1 MVTIA
6 DIARVCGVSKM
17 TVSNVLNGRDSRVS
31 ASTKKRVLDAAAEL
45 NYQPSAAARSLS
57 VARSEIISLV
67 YYAAAEGD
75 LGLSNP
81 HDAMLLG
88 EIERHVSAAGKHL
101 MIHAATDAADT
112 ARRLRSWN
120 VDGAV
125 FLGVL
130 ADEVEQLRRHQ
141 DVPMVFIDAYTD
153 GGISTVGI
161 DDARG
166 SYEATRLLLSA
177 GHRAIAF
184 AGPYAPSAGVINAR
198 YAGFARAL
206 EEAGLDADE
215 MHVIANL
222 TFADADA
229 AAADIIAHPQG
240 FTAAVVT
247 ADILAIGLIKA
258 FARRGIRVP
267 DDFSLVGFDDL
278 PIAEMVTPS
287 LTTVRQDIAE
297 KARAAVE
304 LLTEQLDGSRDPRR
318 IVLEPMLVERETVAA
333 PRPRPASGD
342 ARRRSP
348 RVHLRGADVA

>member
-17 TVSNVLNGRDSRVS
+17 TVSNVLNARDGRVS
-31 ASTKKRVLDAAAEL
+31 AATRKRVLEAAAEL

-130 ADEVEQLRRHQ
+130 ADEVEQLRLHQ

-153 GGISTVGI
+153 AEVATVGI
-161 DDARG
+161 DDAQG
-166 SYEATRLLLSA
+166 SYAATRHLLDA
-177 GHRAIAF
+177 GHREIAF
-184 AGPYAPSAGVINAR
+184 VGPGASSAGVINAR
-198 YAGFARAL
+198 FTGFARAL
-206 EEAGLDADE
+206 AEEGMSADPQR
-215 MHVIANL
+215 VIANL

-229 AAADIIAHPQG
+229 AAEDLLGRTPR

-267 DDFSLVGFDDL
+267 EDFSLVGFDDL

-287 LTTVRQDIAE
+287 LSTVRQDIAE

-304 LLTEQLDGSRDPRR
+304 LLMDQLDGRRDPRR
-318 IVLEPMLVERETVAA
+318 IILDPQLLVRDSVA
-333 PRPRPASGD
+333 PPAHG
-342 ARRRSP
+342 
-348 RVHLRGADVA
+348 

>member
-6 DIARVCGVSKM
+6 DIARECGVSKM
-17 TVSNVLNGRDSRVS
+17 TVSNVLNGRDGRVS
-31 ASTKKRVLDAAAEL
+31 AATRDRVREAAASL

-57 VARSEIISLV
+57 VSRSEIVALV

-88 EIERHVSAAGKHL
+88 EIERHVSGAGKHL

-130 ADEVEQLRRHQ
+130 ADEVEQLRSHQ
-141 DVPMVFIDAYTD
+141 DVPMVFIDAYSD
-153 GGISTVGI
+153 AGISTVGI

-166 SYEATRLLLSA
+166 SYDATRLLLDA
-177 GHRAIAF
+177 GHRSIAF
-184 AGPYAPSAGVINAR
+184 VGPGAASEGVINAR
-198 YAGFARAL
+198 FSGFTRAVVD
-206 EEAGLDADE
+206 AGLDPADAR
-215 MHVIANL
+215 VIANL
-222 TFADADA
+222 TFGDAE
-229 AAADIIAHPQG
+229 AAADDLLAHPRR

-247 ADILAIGLIKA
+247 ADILAVGLIKA
-258 FARRGIRVP
+258 FARRGIQVP
-267 DDFSLVGFDDL
+267 SEFSLVGFDDL
-278 PIAEMVTPS
+278 PIAEMVTPALS
-287 LTTVRQDIAE
+287 TVRQDIAE

-304 LLTEQLDGSRDPRR
+304 LLMDQLDGRREPRR
-318 IVLEPMLVERETVAA
+318 ITLDPLLVNRESVG
-333 PRPRPASGD
+333 PPHVR
-342 ARRRSP
+342 
-348 RVHLRGADVA
+348 

>member
-17 TVSNVLNGRDSRVS
+17 TVSNVLNGRDGRVS
-31 ASTKKRVLDAAAEL
+31 AATRTRVLEGAAEL
-45 NYQPSAAARSLS
+45 YYQPSAAARSLS

-153 GGISTVGI
+153 AEISTIGI
-161 DDARG
+161 DDAGG
-166 SYEATRLLLSA
+166 SYAATRHLLDM
-177 GHRAIAF
+177 GHREIAF
-184 AGPYAPSAGVINAR
+184 VGPGATSAGVINAR
-198 YAGFARAL
+198 FTGFARAL
-206 EEAGLDADE
+206 AEHDMSADPQR
-215 MHVIANL
+215 VVANL

-229 AAADIIAHPQG
+229 AAEDLLSRSPR
-240 FTAAVVT
+240 FTGAVVT

-267 DDFSLVGFDDL
+267 EDFSLVGFDDL
-278 PIAEMVTPS
+278 PIADMVTPS

-304 LLTEQLDGSRDPRR
+304 LLMDQLDGRREPRR
-318 IVLEPMLVERETVAA
+318 ITLDPVLVQRETVAP
-333 PRPRPASGD
+333 PRRFSG
-342 ARRRSP
+342 AVP
-348 RVHLRGADVA
+348 

>member
-17 TVSNVLNGRDSRVS
+17 TVSNVLNGRDDRVS
-31 ASTKKRVLDAAAEL
+31 AATRERVREAAAAL
-45 NYQPSAAARSLS
+45 NYRPSAAARSLS
-57 VARSEIISLV
+57 AARSEIISLV

-112 ARRLRSWN
+112 ADRLLSWK

-130 ADEVEQLRRHQ
+130 ADEVELLRRDQ

-153 GGISTVGI
+153 AEVSTVGI
-161 DDARG
+161 DDAQG
-166 SYEATRLLLSA
+166 SYEAARLLLDA
-177 GHRAIAF
+177 GHRSIAF
-184 AGPYAPSAGVINAR
+184 IGPGAPSAGVINSR
-198 YAGFARAL
+198 FTGFSRAL
-206 EEAGLDADE
+206 AEAGLDADE
-215 MHVIANL
+215 MRVIANL

-229 AAADIIAHPQG
+229 AAEDLLAHPQK

-258 FARRGIRVP
+258 LARRGVDVP
-267 DDFSLVGFDDL
+267 TDFSLVGFDDL
-278 PIAEMVTPS
+278 PIADMVSPS
-287 LTTVRQDIAE
+287 LSTVRQDIGE

-304 LLTEQLDGSRDPRR
+304 LLMEQLDGRSAPRR
-318 IVLEPMLVERETVAA
+318 IVLDPMLVQRESVAPPRER
-333 PRPRPASGD
+333 
-342 ARRRSP
+342 
-348 RVHLRGADVA
+348 

>member
-17 TVSNVLNGRDSRVS
+17 TVSNVLNGRDERVS
-31 ASTKKRVLDAAAEL
+31 AATKKKVLDAAAEL

-130 ADEVEQLRRHQ
+130 ADEVEQLRSHQ

-153 GGISTVGI
+153 AAVSTVGI
-161 DDARG
+161 DDALG
-166 SYEATRLLLSA
+166 SHEATRHLLAA
-177 GHRAIAF
+177 GHRSIAF
-184 AGPYAPSAGVINAR
+184 VGPGATSAGVINAR
-198 YAGFARAL
+198 FAGFSRAL
-206 EEAGLDADE
+206 AGEGIDPDG
-215 MHVIANL
+215 MRVIANL

-229 AAADIIAHPQG
+229 AADDLLEHSAG

-267 DDFSLVGFDDL
+267 EDFSLVGFDDL
-278 PIAEMVTPS
+278 PMADMVTPS

-297 KARAAVE
+297 KARATVE
-304 LLTEQLDGSRDPRR
+304 LLMEQLDGRRDPRR
-318 IVLEPMLVERETVAA
+318 IVLDPVLVTRESVASPRDGGA
-333 PRPRPASGD
+333 P
-342 ARRRSP
+342 ARRP
-348 RVHLRGADVA
+348 

>member
-1 MVTIA
+1 MVTIT

-17 TVSNVLNGRDSRVS
+17 TVSNVLNGRDGRVS
-31 ASTKKRVLDAAAEL
+31 AATRERVREAAAAL
-45 NYQPSAAARSLS
+45 NYRPSAAARSLS
-57 VARSEIISLV
+57 AARSEIISLV

-112 ARRLRSWN
+112 AGRLLSWN

-130 ADEVEQLRRHQ
+130 ADEVELLRRDQ

-153 GGISTVGI
+153 AEVSTVGI

-166 SYEATRLLLSA
+166 SYEATRSLLAA
-177 GHRAIAF
+177 GHRSIAF
-184 AGPYAPSAGVINAR
+184 VGPDATSAGVIDSR
-198 YAGFARAL
+198 FTGFKRAL
-206 EEAGLDADE
+206 TEAGLDADE
-215 MHVIANL
+215 MRVIANL

-229 AAADIIAHPQG
+229 AADDLLAHPRK

-247 ADILAIGLIKA
+247 ADILALGLIKA
-258 FARRGIRVP
+258 FARRGVQVP
-267 DDFSLVGFDDL
+267 EDFSLVGFDDL
-278 PIAEMVTPS
+278 PIADMVSPS
-287 LTTVRQDIAE
+287 LSTVRQDIAE

-304 LLTEQLDGSRDPRR
+304 LLTDQLEGRREPRR
-318 IVLEPMLVERETVAA
+318 IVLDPILVERESVAP
-333 PRPRPASGD
+333 PRER
-342 ARRRSP
+342 
-348 RVHLRGADVA
+348 

>member
-17 TVSNVLNGRDSRVS
+17 TVSNVLNGRDDKVS
-31 ASTKKRVLDAAAEL
+31 ATTKQRVLGAAAEL
-45 NYQPSAAARSLS
+45 QYQPSAAARSLS
-57 VARSEIISLV
+57 VSRSEIISLV
-67 YYAAAEGD
+67 YYAAADGD

-88 EIERHVSAAGKHL
+88 EIERHLSAAGKHL
-101 MIHAATDAADT
+101 MIHAATDASDT

-120 VDGAV
+120 VDGAL

-153 GGISTVGI
+153 VEISTVGL
-161 DDARG
+161 DDAHG
-166 SYEATRLLLSA
+166 SYDATRHLLSA
-177 GHRAIAF
+177 GHRSIAF
-184 AGPYAPSAGVINAR
+184 VGPGATSAGVINAR
-198 YAGFARAL
+198 FTGFSRAL
-206 EEAGLDADE
+206 TEAQIDVDDMRVLT
-215 MHVIANL
+215 NL
-222 TFADADA
+222 TFADAEA
-229 AAADIIAHPQG
+229 AAAKLLASPQR

-278 PIAEMVTPS
+278 PIADMVTPS

-297 KARAAVE
+297 KARVAVD
-304 LLTEQLDGSRDPRR
+304 LLMEQLDGQSAPRR
-318 IVLEPMLVERETVAA
+318 IILEPTLVQRESVAG
-333 PRPRPASGD
+333 P
-342 ARRRSP
+342 RSP
-348 RVHLRGADVA
+348 IT

>member
-17 TVSNVLNGRDSRVS
+17 TVSNVLNGRDERVS
-31 ASTKKRVLDAAAEL
+31 AATRERVRKTAADL

-57 VARSEIISLV
+57 AARSEIISLV
-67 YYAAAEGD
+67 YYGAAEGD
-75 LGLSNP
+75 LALSNP

-101 MIHAATDAADT
+101 MVHAATDAADT

-130 ADEVEQLRRHQ
+130 ADDVDQLRRHQ

-153 GGISTVGI
+153 AEISTVGL

-166 SYEATRLLLSA
+166 SYEATRLLLDA
-177 GHRAIAF
+177 GHRSIAF
-184 AGPYAPSAGVINAR
+184 VGPGATSDGVINAR
-198 YAGFARAL
+198 YTGYRRALSEAGFDGDHAQ
-206 EEAGLDADE
+206 
-215 MHVIANL
+215 VVANV
-222 TFADADA
+222 TFADAE
-229 AAADIIAHPQG
+229 AAADELLAHPAKL
-240 FTAAVVT
+240 TAAVVT

-258 FARRGIRVP
+258 LARRGIQVP
-267 DDFSLVGFDDL
+267 TDFSLVGFDDL
-278 PIAEMVTPS
+278 PIAAMVTPTLS
-287 LTTVRQDIAE
+287 TVRQDIAE

-304 LLTEQLDGSRDPRR
+304 LLTDQLGGHREPHR
-318 IVLEPMLVERETVAA
+318 IVLEPQLIERESVAP
-333 PRPRPASGD
+333 PR
-342 ARRRSP
+342 AR
-348 RVHLRGADVA
+348 

>member
-1 MVTIA
+1 MSQDEGTTDMVTIA

-17 TVSNVLNGRDSRVS
+17 TVSNVLNGRDGRVS
-31 ASTKKRVLDAAAEL
+31 AATRKRVLEAAAEL

-57 VARSEIISLV
+57 ASRSEIISLV

-153 GGISTVGI
+153 AEISTIGI
-161 DDARG
+161 DDAAG
-166 SYEATRLLLSA
+166 SYAATRHLLDA
-177 GHRAIAF
+177 GHREIAF
-184 AGPYAPSAGVINAR
+184 VGPGASSAGVINAR
-198 YAGFARAL
+198 FTGFSRAL
-206 EEAGLDADE
+206 AEEGMAAE
-215 MHVIANL
+215 PQRVIANL

-229 AAADIIAHPQG
+229 AADDLLSHPQR
-240 FTAAVVT
+240 FTGAVVT

-267 DDFSLVGFDDL
+267 EDFSLVGFDDL
-278 PIAEMVTPS
+278 PIADMVTPS

-304 LLTEQLDGSRDPRR
+304 LLMDQLDGRREPRR
-318 IVLEPMLVERETVAA
+318 ITLDPALVARESVAP
-333 PRPRPASGD
+333 PRKRQRPT
-342 ARRRSP
+342 P
-348 RVHLRGADVA
+348 

>member
-17 TVSNVLNGRDSRVS
+17 TVSNVLNGHDDRVS
-31 ASTKKRVLDAAAEL
+31 ATTKARVLSAADEL
-45 NYQPSAAARSLS
+45 NYQRSAAARSLS

-88 EIERHVSAAGKHL
+88 EIERHISAAGKHL
-101 MIHAATDAADT
+101 MIHAATDASDT

-120 VDGAV
+120 VDGAL

-141 DVPMVFIDAYTD
+141 DIPMVFIDAY
-153 GGISTVGI
+153 GEAEISTVGP
-161 DDARG
+161 DDEQG
-166 SYEATRLLLSA
+166 GYEATRHLLAA
-177 GHRAIAF
+177 GHRSIAF
-184 AGPYAPSAGVINAR
+184 VGPGASSAGVINAR
-198 YAGFARAL
+198 HSGFTRAL
-206 EEAGLDADE
+206 AEADVSDE
-215 MHVIANL
+215 GTRVIANL
-222 TFADADA
+222 TFAGAES
-229 AAADIIAHPQG
+229 AADDLLSPRG
-240 FTAAVVT
+240 RFTAAVVT

-258 FARRGIRVP
+258 FARRSIRVP

-278 PIAEMVTPS
+278 PIAEMMIPS

-297 KARAAVE
+297 KARVAVE
-304 LLTEQLDGSRDPRR
+304 LLMEQLDGQREPRR
-318 IVLEPMLVERETVAA
+318 ITLQPLLVERESVGE
-333 PRPRPASGD
+333 PVRLP
-342 ARRRSP
+342 
-348 RVHLRGADVA
+348 